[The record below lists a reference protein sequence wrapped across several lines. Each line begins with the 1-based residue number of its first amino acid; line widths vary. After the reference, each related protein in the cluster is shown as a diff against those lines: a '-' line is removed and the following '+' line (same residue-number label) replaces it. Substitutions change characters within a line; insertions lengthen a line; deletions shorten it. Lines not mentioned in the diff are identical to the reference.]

1 LRKERKMDNLL
12 LYLLKVSV
20 VTMLLYLCYILFF
33 SKDTFYLR
41 NRIFLIGLLLLSIII
56 PLLNVFN
63 IFVTESSIEN
73 TNSIKSI
80 ILSGTSLEATVSEKI
95 TSFDLNSIL
104 IWIYFLVTGLFLL
117 RILSSIAQTF
127 MIIQKGTIQTTKFPK
142 VVLSEMEHPPFSFF
156 PYVVI
161 PKKTFENGDYLE
173 ILEHETAH
181 IKQGHTFDLLFSE
194 LLIAFLWFN
203 PFMWLIK
210 RSIVLNH
217 EYLADNFSL
226 KSSCNVKEYQ
236 YKLLNIPTSLMNV
249 PLAHNFSSLIKNR
262 IVMINKKPTRNYA
275 TLKSL
280 IILPVVAILFVMFSF
295 KPESNITNTG
305 NQKPQFS
312 KTSESEILVF
322 LAKNTG
328 YPQEAK
334 SSSDTGKVFVVV
346 KMNKG
351 GVIKECKAFTDKK
364 AVNVPLLPEIVIVG
378 YKPSGGTSAAKSTK
392 ATSNEHPTLKTE
404 CLRVTN
410 TLSDV
415 KIPEWKDKDMEFAIQ
430 FKFALK

>member
-1 LRKERKMDNLL
+1 MDNLL
-12 LYLLKVSV
+12 IYLLKVSV
-20 VTMLLYLCYILFF
+20 VTLLLYLCFILFF

-56 PLLNVFN
+56 PLLNIFN
-63 IFVTESSIEN
+63 IFVSESSIEN
-73 TNSIKSI
+73 TSSIKSI
-80 ILSGTSLEATVSEKI
+80 ILSGTSIEAVVSEKI
-95 TSFDLNSIL
+95 NSFDFNSIL

-117 RILSSIAQTF
+117 RILSSVAQTF
-127 MIIQKGTIQTTKFPK
+127 MIIQKGTIQNTKFPK
-142 VVLSEMEHPPFSFF
+142 VVLSEMKHPPFSFF
-156 PYVVI
+156 PYVII
-161 PKKTFENGDYLE
+161 PNKIFESSDFLE

-181 IKQGHTFDLLFSE
+181 VKQGHTFDLLFSE
-194 LLIAFLWFN
+194 ILIAFLWFN

-236 YKLLNIPTSLMNV
+236 YKLLNIQTSLMNV

-295 KPESNITNTG
+295 KPESSQTNTG
-305 NQKPQFS
+305 NQKPLFS

-351 GVIKECKAFTDKK
+351 GVIKECKVSTDKK
-364 AVNVPLLPEIVIVG
+364 AVIVPLLPEIVIVG
-378 YKPSGGTSAAKSTK
+378 NKPSGGTSITKSIK

-410 TLSDV
+410 TLSEV

>member
-1 LRKERKMDNLL
+1 MDNLF
-12 LYLLKVSV
+12 LYLLKVSTG
-20 VTMLLYLCYILFF
+20 TMLLYLCYFLFF

-63 IFVTESSIEN
+63 IFASDSSIEN
-73 TNSIKSI
+73 TNSINSI
-80 ILSGTSLEATVSEKI
+80 ILSRTSLEATVSEKI

-104 IWIYFLVTGLFLL
+104 IWLYFSITGLCLL
-117 RILSSIAQTF
+117 RVLTSLTRTF
-127 MIIQKGTIQTTKFPK
+127 IIIRKGTIQDTKFPM

-161 PKKTFENGDYLE
+161 PKKTFESGEYLE
-173 ILEHETAH
+173 ILEHEKAH
-181 IKQGHTFDLLFSE
+181 IRQGHTFDLLFSE
-194 LLIAFLWFN
+194 LLIVFLWFN

-210 RSIVLNH
+210 RAIVLNH

-275 TLKSL
+275 ALKSI
-280 IILPVVAILFVMFSF
+280 IILPAVAILFVMFSF
-295 KPESNITNTG
+295 KPEANQTNTD
-305 NQKPQFS
+305 NQKPLFS

-351 GVIKECKAFTDKK
+351 GVIKECKVFTDKK

-378 YKPSGGTSAAKSTK
+378 YKPTGGTNVANSEKVTA
-392 ATSNEHPTLKTE
+392 NEHPTLKTE
-404 CLRVTN
+404 CLRVAN
-410 TLSDV
+410 KLSEV
-415 KIPEWKDKDMEFAIQ
+415 KIPEWQDKNMEFAIAY
-430 FKFALK
+430 KFTLK

>member
-1 LRKERKMDNLL
+1 MDNLL
-12 LYLLKVSV
+12 LYLLKVSTG
-20 VTMLLYLCYILFF
+20 TMFLYLCYILLF

-41 NRIFLIGLLLLSIII
+41 NRIFLIGLMLLSIII

-63 IFVTESSIEN
+63 VPDSLIEN
-73 TNSIKSI
+73 TNSINSI
-80 ILSGTSLEATVSEKI
+80 VLSSTSLEVVVSEKI
-95 TSFDLNSIL
+95 TSFNLKNLL
-104 IWIYFLVTGLFLL
+104 IWFYFPITGFFLFRMLTSVA
-117 RILSSIAQTF
+117 RTF
-127 MIIQKGTIQTTKFPK
+127 VIIRKGAIQNSKFPK
-142 VVLSEMEHPPFSFF
+142 VILSELEHPPFSFF
-156 PYVVI
+156 PYAVI
-161 PKKTFENGDYLE
+161 PKKTFESGDYLE
-173 ILEHETAH
+173 ILEHEKAH

-210 RSIVLNH
+210 REVVLNH
-217 EYLADNFSL
+217 EYLADVSSL
-226 KSSCNVKEYQ
+226 SSSCSIKEYQ
-236 YKLLNIPTSLMNV
+236 YKLLNIPTKLMNV

-275 TLKSL
+275 AWKSI

-295 KPESNITNTG
+295 KPESIKTNTD
-305 NQKPQFS
+305 NQKPLFS
-312 KTSESEILVF
+312 KSSESEILVF

-351 GVIKECKAFTDKK
+351 GVIKDCKAFTDKK
-364 AVNVPLLPEIVIVG
+364 SVNVPLLPEIVIVG
-378 YKPSGGTSAAKSTK
+378 YKPVSETGK
-392 ATSNEHPTLKTE
+392 ASSNDHPTLKTE

-410 TLSDV
+410 KLPEV
-415 KIPEWKDKDMEFAIQ
+415 LIPEWKDKDMEFAVQ

>member
-1 LRKERKMDNLL
+1 
-12 LYLLKVSV
+12 
-20 VTMLLYLCYILFF
+20 
-33 SKDTFYLR
+33 
-41 NRIFLIGLLLLSIII
+41 
-56 PLLNVFN
+56 
-63 IFVTESSIEN
+63 
-73 TNSIKSI
+73 
-80 ILSGTSLEATVSEKI
+80 
-95 TSFDLNSIL
+95 
-104 IWIYFLVTGLFLL
+104 
-117 RILSSIAQTF
+117 
-127 MIIQKGTIQTTKFPK
+127 MIIRKGTIQNTKFPK

-161 PKKTFENGDYLE
+161 PKKTFERGDYLE

-181 IKQGHTFDLLFSE
+181 IKQGHTFDLLISE

-210 RSIVLNH
+210 RSIILNH

-226 KSSCNVKEYQ
+226 KSSCSVKEYQ
-236 YKLLNIPTSLMNV
+236 YKLLNIPTRLMNV

-262 IVMINKKPTRNYA
+262 IVMINKKPTQNYA
-275 TLKSL
+275 ALKSI

-295 KPESNITNTG
+295 KPESGQTNAG
-305 NQKPQFS
+305 NQKPLFS

-346 KMNKG
+346 KINKG
-351 GVIKECKAFTDKK
+351 GVIKECKAITDKK

-410 TLSDV
+410 TLSEV
-415 KIPEWKDKDMEFAIQ
+415 KIPEWKDKDMEFAVQ

>member
-1 LRKERKMDNLL
+1 MDNLL

-63 IFVTESSIEN
+63 IFATESSIEN

-80 ILSGTSLEATVSEKI
+80 ILTGTSLEATVSEKI
-95 TSFDLNSIL
+95 TSFDLNNIL

-117 RILSSIAQTF
+117 RILSSVAQTF
-127 MIIQKGTIQTTKFPK
+127 MIIQKGTIQNTKFPK

-161 PKKTFENGDYLE
+161 PKKTFESSDYLE

-210 RSIVLNH
+210 RSIILNH

-295 KPESNITNTG
+295 KPESNLTNTG
-305 NQKPQFS
+305 NQKQLFS

-364 AVNVPLLPEIVIVG
+364 AVNVPFLPEIVIVG
-378 YKPSGGTSAAKSTK
+378 YKPTGGTSVAKS
-392 ATSNEHPTLKTE
+392 SNEHPTLKTE

-410 TLSDV
+410 TLSEV

>member
-1 LRKERKMDNLL
+1 MDNLF
-12 LYLLKVSV
+12 LYLLKISTG
-20 VTMLLYLCYILFF
+20 TMLLYLCYFLFF

-63 IFVTESSIEN
+63 IFASDSSIEN
-73 TNSIKSI
+73 TNSINSI
-80 ILSGTSLEATVSEKI
+80 ILSRTSLEATVSEKI

-104 IWIYFLVTGLFLL
+104 IWLYFSITGLCLL
-117 RILSSIAQTF
+117 RVLTSLTRTF
-127 MIIQKGTIQTTKFPK
+127 IIIRKGTIQDTKFPM

-161 PKKTFENGDYLE
+161 PKKTFESGEYLE
-173 ILEHETAH
+173 ILEHEKAH
-181 IKQGHTFDLLFSE
+181 IRQGHTFDLLFSE
-194 LLIAFLWFN
+194 LLIVFLWFN

-210 RSIVLNH
+210 RSIILNH

-226 KSSCNVKEYQ
+226 KSSCSVKEYQ
-236 YKLLNIPTSLMNV
+236 YKLLNIPTRLMNV
-249 PLAHNFSSLIKNR
+249 PLAHNFSSLVKNR

-275 TLKSL
+275 ALKSI
-280 IILPVVAILFVMFSF
+280 IILPAVAILFVMFSF
-295 KPESNITNTG
+295 KPEANQTNTD
-305 NQKPQFS
+305 NQKPLFS

-351 GVIKECKAFTDKK
+351 GVIKECKVFTDKK

-378 YKPSGGTSAAKSTK
+378 YKPTGGTNVANSEKVTA
-392 ATSNEHPTLKTE
+392 NEHPTLKTE
-404 CLRVTN
+404 CLRVAN
-410 TLSDV
+410 KLSEV
-415 KIPEWKDKDMEFAIQ
+415 KIPEWQDKNMEFAIAY
-430 FKFALK
+430 KFTLK

>member
-1 LRKERKMDNLL
+1 MDNLL

-20 VTMLLYLCYILFF
+20 GTMLLYLCYILFF
-33 SKDTFYLR
+33 STDTFYLR
-41 NRIFLIGLLLLSIII
+41 NRIFLIGLLLVSMIM

-63 IFVTESSIEN
+63 LFATESSIEN

-80 ILSGTSLEATVSEKI
+80 ILSGSSFESTISEKI

-104 IWIYFLVTGLFLL
+104 IRIYFLITGLFLL
-117 RILSSIAQTF
+117 RILSSVAQTF
-127 MIIQKGTIQTTKFPK
+127 MIIQKGTIQNTKFPK
-142 VVLSEMEHPPFSFF
+142 VVLSEMKHPPFSFF

-161 PKKTFENGDYLE
+161 PKKTFESGDYLE

-181 IKQGHTFDLLFSE
+181 IRQGHTFDLLFSE
-194 LLIAFLWFN
+194 FLTAFLWFN

-210 RSIVLNH
+210 RSLVLNH
-217 EYLADNFSL
+217 EYLADYFSL
-226 KSSCNVKEYQ
+226 KGSCNVKEYQ
-236 YKLLNIPTSLMNV
+236 FKLLKIPSSLMNV
-249 PLAHNFSSLIKNR
+249 PLAHNFSSLIKKR

-295 KPESNITNTG
+295 KPESRQTNSG
-305 NQKPQFS
+305 NQKPLFS

-334 SSSDTGKVFVVV
+334 TAGDTGSVFVIL
-346 KMNKG
+346 KMGKG
-351 GVIKECKAFTDKK
+351 GKIIESNAITQESKITVPILKEID
-364 AVNVPLLPEIVIVG
+364 IVAYTPPV
-378 YKPSGGTSAAKSTK
+378 SGHEKIIGSRNPNAD
-392 ATSNEHPTLKTE
+392 HPHLKTE
-404 CLRVTN
+404 CLRVVN
-410 TLSDV
+410 TLGNCQ
-415 KIPEWKDKDMEFAIQ
+415 IPEWKDKDMEFAIA
-430 FKFALK
+430 FKFMLK

>member
-1 LRKERKMDNLL
+1 MDNLL
-12 LYLLKVSV
+12 LYLFKVSV
-20 VTMLLYLCYILFF
+20 VTMLLYLCYVLFF

-63 IFVTESSIEN
+63 IFVSETSYGH

-80 ILSGTSLEATVSEKI
+80 ISSGSSLEATVSEKI

-104 IWIYFLVTGLFLL
+104 IWIYFLVAGFLL
-117 RILSSIAQTF
+117 LRLLSGVAKTF
-127 MIIQKGTIQTTKFPK
+127 MIIQKGTIQNTRFPK
-142 VVLSEMEHPPFSFF
+142 VVLSEMKHPPFSFF
-156 PYVVI
+156 PYIVI
-161 PKKTFENGDYLE
+161 PKKTLESIDYTE

-181 IKQGHTFDLLFSE
+181 IRQGHTFDLLFSE
-194 LLIAFLWFN
+194 LLIAFIWFN

-210 RSIVLNH
+210 RSIILNH
-217 EYLADNFSL
+217 EYLADSYSL
-226 KSSCNVKEYQ
+226 KNSGNVKEYQ
-236 YKLLNIPTSLMNV
+236 YKLLNFQTSLMNV

-275 TLKSL
+275 NLKSL
-280 IILPVVAILFVMFSF
+280 IILPVIAILLVMFSF
-295 KPESNITNTG
+295 KQESNKNPGI
-305 NQKPQFS
+305 QKQLFS
-312 KTSESEILVF
+312 RTSESEILVF

-334 SSSDTGKVFVVV
+334 SSDDTGKVFVVV

-351 GVIKECKAFTDKK
+351 GVIEECKAYTDEK
-364 AVNVPLLPEIVIVG
+364 AVNVPRLPEIVIVG
-378 YKPSGGTSAAKSTK
+378 YKPSGGTGEAKSIK
-392 ATSNEHPTLKTE
+392 AASNEHPALKTE

-410 TLSDV
+410 TISEV
-415 KIPEWKDKDMEFAIQ
+415 KIPEWMDKDMEFAIQ

>member
-1 LRKERKMDNLL
+1 MDNLL
-12 LYLLKVSV
+12 LYLIKVSV
-20 VTMLLYLCYILFF
+20 VTMLLYLCYILFL

-56 PLLNVFN
+56 PFLNVFN
-63 IFVTESSIEN
+63 IFATESSIEN

-80 ILSGTSLEATVSEKI
+80 ILSETSLEATVSEKI

-117 RILSSIAQTF
+117 RILSSVTQTF
-127 MIIQKGTIQTTKFPK
+127 MIIHKGTIQYTKFPK
-142 VVLSEMEHPPFSFF
+142 VVLCEMKHPPFSFF

-161 PKKTFENGDYLE
+161 PKKTFESGDYLE

-262 IVMINKKPTRNYA
+262 IVMINKKPTRIYA

-295 KPESNITNTG
+295 KPESSQTNTG
-305 NQKPQFS
+305 NQKPLFS
-312 KTSESEILVF
+312 KTSESEILIF

-351 GVIKECKAFTDKK
+351 GIIKECKAFTDKK
-364 AVNVPLLPEIVIVG
+364 AVNVPFLPEIVIVG
-378 YKPSGGTSAAKSTK
+378 YKPSDGTSAANSGKVTE
-392 ATSNEHPTLKTE
+392 NEHPTLKTE
-404 CLRVTN
+404 CVRVTN
-410 TLSDV
+410 KLSEV
-415 KIPEWKDKDMEFAIQ
+415 NIPEWKDKNMEFAIVY
-430 FKFALK
+430 KFVLK

>member
-1 LRKERKMDNLL
+1 MDNLF
-12 LYLLKVSV
+12 LYLLKISTG
-20 VTMLLYLCYILFF
+20 TMLLYLCYFLFF

-63 IFVTESSIEN
+63 IFASDSSIEN
-73 TNSIKSI
+73 TNSINSI
-80 ILSGTSLEATVSEKI
+80 ILSRTSLEATVSEKI

-104 IWIYFLVTGLFLL
+104 IWLYFSITGLCLL
-117 RILSSIAQTF
+117 RVLTSLTRTF
-127 MIIQKGTIQTTKFPK
+127 IIIRKGTIQDTKFPM

-161 PKKTFENGDYLE
+161 PKKTFESGEYLE
-173 ILEHETAH
+173 ILEHEKAH
-181 IKQGHTFDLLFSE
+181 IRQGHTFDLLFSE
-194 LLIAFLWFN
+194 LLIVFLWFN

-210 RSIVLNH
+210 RSIILNH

-226 KSSCNVKEYQ
+226 KSSCSVKEYQ
-236 YKLLNIPTSLMNV
+236 YKLLNIPTRLMNV

-275 TLKSL
+275 ALKSI
-280 IILPVVAILFVMFSF
+280 IILPAVAILFVMFSF
-295 KPESNITNTG
+295 KPEANQTNTD
-305 NQKPQFS
+305 NQKPLFS

-351 GVIKECKAFTDKK
+351 GVIKECKVFTDKK

-378 YKPSGGTSAAKSTK
+378 YKPTGGTNVANSEKVTA
-392 ATSNEHPTLKTE
+392 NEHPTLKTE
-404 CLRVTN
+404 CLRVAN
-410 TLSDV
+410 KLSEV
-415 KIPEWKDKDMEFAIQ
+415 KIPEWQDKNMEFAIAY
-430 FKFALK
+430 KFTLK

>member
-1 LRKERKMDNLL
+1 MDNLF
-12 LYLLKVSV
+12 LYLLKVSTG
-20 VTMLLYLCYILFF
+20 TMLLYLCYFLFF

-63 IFVTESSIEN
+63 IFASDSSIEN
-73 TNSIKSI
+73 TNSINSI
-80 ILSGTSLEATVSEKI
+80 ILSRTSLEATVSEKI

-104 IWIYFLVTGLFLL
+104 IWLYFSITGLCLL
-117 RILSSIAQTF
+117 RVLTSLTRTF
-127 MIIQKGTIQTTKFPK
+127 IIIRKGTIQDTKFPM

-161 PKKTFENGDYLE
+161 PKKTFESGEYLE
-173 ILEHETAH
+173 ILEHEKAH
-181 IKQGHTFDLLFSE
+181 IRQGHTFDLLFSE
-194 LLIAFLWFN
+194 LLIVFLWFN

-210 RSIVLNH
+210 RSIILNH

-226 KSSCNVKEYQ
+226 KSSCSVKEYQ
-236 YKLLNIPTSLMNV
+236 YKLLNIPTRLMNV

-275 TLKSL
+275 ALKSI
-280 IILPVVAILFVMFSF
+280 IILPAVAILFVMFSF
-295 KPESNITNTG
+295 KPEANQTNTD
-305 NQKPQFS
+305 NQKPLFS

-351 GVIKECKAFTDKK
+351 GVIKECKVFTDKK

-378 YKPSGGTSAAKSTK
+378 YKPTGGTNVANSEKVTA
-392 ATSNEHPTLKTE
+392 NEHPTLKTE
-404 CLRVTN
+404 CLRVAN
-410 TLSDV
+410 KLSEV
-415 KIPEWKDKDMEFAIQ
+415 KIPEWQDKNMEFAIAY
-430 FKFALK
+430 KFTLK